1 MVPGLDT
8 PVVIRLD
15 TLPPLRH
22 AHEKLT
28 QEAGDDG

>member
-1 MVPGLDT
+1 
-8 PVVIRLD
+8 VIRLD
-15 TLPPLRH
+15 TPPPLRH